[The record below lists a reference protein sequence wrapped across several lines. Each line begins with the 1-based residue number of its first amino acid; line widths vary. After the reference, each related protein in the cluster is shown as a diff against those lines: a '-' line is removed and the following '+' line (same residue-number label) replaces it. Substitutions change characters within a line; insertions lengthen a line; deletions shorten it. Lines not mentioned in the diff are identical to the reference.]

1 MVPCPK
7 CGGPMMRVGR
17 EGFMED
23 VVYPLMGRFPWICA
37 ICKSRLL
44 IKMRLARHQP
54 VILPNTQEQEPD

>member
-1 MVPCPK
+1 
-7 CGGPMMRVGR
+7 MMRVGR

-37 ICKSRLL
+37 ICKSRVL